1 MGLSDFLGLI
11 TLQTA
16 VGIALCMS
24 VATYAF
30 YKEWVVPGPRYRAA
44 LREIARKDRR
54 VRLWQRLYIV
64 SRFAAEKAA
73 SLPELDLDWEECE

>member
-11 TLQTA
+11 TPQTA

-44 LREIARKDRR
+44 LEEIERRDRR
-54 VRLWQRLYIV
+54 MRLWQRLFIV
-64 SRFAAEKAA
+64 NRLATEKAT
-73 SLPELDLDWEECE
+73 SLPEMDLDWEECE